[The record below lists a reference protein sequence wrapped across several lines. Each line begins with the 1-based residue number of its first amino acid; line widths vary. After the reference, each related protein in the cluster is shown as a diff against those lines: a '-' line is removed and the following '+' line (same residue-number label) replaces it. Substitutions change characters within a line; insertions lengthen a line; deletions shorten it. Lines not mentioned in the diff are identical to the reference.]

1 MLLLPCSPGRS
12 GAPRV
17 SRFPGNTTLHP
28 AGPQFLW
35 RAEGPRGRPCRAHT
49 GRLAGFVGAFPVCC
63 FFHSY
68 ESTWAWR
75 RVEAAPPAPLQH
87 RREHGVAKHPRSQAG
102 NIASPGRGSP
112 GCRPSNPTAPEPRE
126 SAVSASPGLLGD
138 RQGGTRGPPSG
149 TAARTLSRPSGCGLV
164 NPAVTGSRV
173 PSPPP
178 GARGPA
184 GFGAGEEQKAGG
196 RQPELPKHPMHPRS
210 PCTPRTPCTTGAPC
224 YPTYA
229 GHPKAPQNRM
239 DPTHSKHS
247 MYPGHSTHPT
257 CPGCTPCTP
266 WSPCTPCT
274 PPCTSVPQVP
284 PVLLAARAPH
294 PHPTVPFWVGFGS
307 DSSWWAGLTE
317 SVWN

>member
-1 MLLLPCSPGRS
+1 M
-12 GAPRV
+12 
-17 SRFPGNTTLHP
+17 SRIPGNTALHP

-75 RVEAAPPAPLQH
+75 RVEAAPPAPLHH

-102 NIASPGRGSP
+102 KHRLPRQGIPGMPPQQPHSPRATGISRVSQ
-112 GCRPSNPTAPEPRE
+112 PR
-126 SAVSASPGLLGD
+126 AAGGQAGGD
-138 RQGGTRGPPSG
+138 RRGPPSG

-164 NPAVTGSRV
+164 NPAATGPSG

-184 GFGAGEEQKAGG
+184 GFGAGEEQKASG

-224 YPTYA
+224 Y
-229 GHPKAPQNRM
+229 
-239 DPTHSKHS
+239 
-247 MYPGHSTHPT
+247 
-257 CPGCTPCTP
+257 
-266 WSPCTPCT
+266 
-274 PPCTSVPQVP
+274 
-284 PVLLAARAPH
+284 
-294 PHPTVPFWVGFGS
+294 
-307 DSSWWAGLTE
+307 LT
-317 SVWN
+317 